1 MEPGSADHRLALVID
16 PDTACRGSI
25 RRMLA
30 ALGFDV
36 VQAANGLVGLE
47 LIQRL
52 PESFGLVLTDLDLPG
67 VPGVVVVETLQR
79 FRPGLPVVCM
89 GRSAAVAAAPA
100 TGCLLKPLDAGE
112 LKAQIESVLAGT
124 RSHWDGDRSVAAQE
138 AVLRAEAR
146 YAQGNSLVEAAL
158 ELARGFRED

>member
-89 GRSAAVAAAPA
+89 ERSAGVAAAA
-100 TGCLLKPLDAGE
+100 AGCLPKPFDAGA
-112 LKAQIESVLAGT
+112 LKAQIESALAGT
-124 RSHWDGDRSVAAQE
+124 RSHWEGDTGIAAQE
-138 AVLRAEAR
+138 AVLQAEAR
-146 YAQGNSLVEAAL
+146 YAQGKSLVEAAL